1 MHIDVCM
8 YIILKSQLYILLIG
22 QIEVTYI
29 YVCIHIILKSQIY
42 NCFIWYIKV
51 TYIHMYVHAHR
62 CMYVHNSQ
70 ESALYLQIE
79 VWTDF
84 PVLQS
89 CYSEFRREL
98 SFEKN
103 HLAPLGKDS
112 DFLSNGVKYFLWYF
126 IIQFVY
132 LEVIHLDDRVCVHL
146 KSACSHRWEFV
157 IYWSCSTLAFRRKEW
172 KRLSTF
178 FFPWKENFFGEP

>member
-42 NCFIWYIKV
+42 TCSIWYIKV

-70 ESALYLQIE
+70 ESALHLQIE
-79 VWTDF
+79 V
-84 PVLQS
+84 
-89 CYSEFRREL
+89 
-98 SFEKN
+98 
-103 HLAPLGKDS
+103 
-112 DFLSNGVKYFLWYF
+112 
-126 IIQFVY
+126 
-132 LEVIHLDDRVCVHL
+132 
-146 KSACSHRWEFV
+146 
-157 IYWSCSTLAFRRKEW
+157 
-172 KRLSTF
+172 
-178 FFPWKENFFGEP
+178 